1 MKSVKKLNEY
11 YPEAILCMTMQ
22 QEYYV
27 MIGATR
33 INFVELDEDFCQFRV
48 WIEGEWYY
56 IDQ

>member
-1 MKSVKKLNEY
+1 MNKKLNEY

-33 INFVELDEDFCQFRV
+33 IDFVELDEDLCQFKV